1 MSLDEDLPDF
11 MRPKP
16 NSAAFTALE
25 IAEQAKA
32 ELAAWL
38 DKHPVITTEDEAREA
53 KLVFDR
59 ATARNADLETARN
72 AETQPLHQQWQAAI
86 AKFKPT
92 IESFSKFVT
101 LLHGRM
107 QAFLKEQKRKA
118 DEAAAEAVR
127 KAQEAERAAR
137 EAEAKEREAIDDA
150 SQGVID
156 AGVATATADAD
167 AAFEAAQRAER
178 EAARAV
184 RETHV
189 KICGGFSGRA
199 MGLRTEKVQVLDDV
213 HAAIKE
219 IGLTDDI
226 RAAVLKSARAWEK
239 INNRW
244 PAGVREEVQ

>member
-1 MSLDEDLPDF
+1 MSLDDDLPDF
-11 MRPKP
+11 MRPKS
-16 NSAAFTALE
+16 NATAFTPLE

-59 ATARNADLETARN
+59 AKASYADLEAARN
-72 AETQPLHQQWQAAI
+72 AETQPLHAAWQGAI
-86 AKFKPT
+86 AKFKPMV
-92 IESFSKFVT
+92 ESFGKFVT
-101 LLHGRM
+101 MLDGRM

-118 DEAAAEAVR
+118 DEVAAE
-127 KAQEAERAAR
+127 KARIALEAERVAR
-137 EAEAKEREAIDDA
+137 EAEAKEREAIENA
-150 SQGVID
+150 SLGEVG
-156 AGVATATADAD
+156 AGVAQATVAADQ
-167 AAFEAAQRAER
+167 AFEDAQRAAR
-178 EAARAV
+178 DAARAE
-184 RETHV
+184 RDTHV
-189 KICGGFSGRA
+189 KIGGGFSGRS
-199 MGLRTEKVQVLDDV
+199 MGLRTEKVQILDDV

-226 RAAVLKSARAWEK
+226 RAAVLKSARAWKK

>member
-1 MSLDEDLPDF
+1 MSLDDDLPDF
-11 MRPKP
+11 MRPKS
-16 NSAAFTALE
+16 NATAFTPLE

-59 ATARNADLETARN
+59 AKASYADLETARN
-72 AETQPLHQQWQAAI
+72 AETQPLHAAWQTAI
-86 AKFKPT
+86 AKFKPMV
-92 IESFSKFVT
+92 ESFGKFVT
-101 LLHGRM
+101 LLDGRM

-118 DEAAAEAVR
+118 DAAAAEALAKR
-127 KAQEAERAAR
+127 MEAERIAR

-150 SQGVID
+150 SQGVVD
-156 AGVATATADAD
+156 AGVAQATAEAD
-167 AAFEAAQRAER
+167 KAFDDLRRADHEAQRAVKDT
-178 EAARAV
+178 AV
-184 RETHV
+184 R
-189 KICGGFSGRA
+189 IGGGFSGRA

-213 HAAIKE
+213 HAAIRE

-226 RAAVLKSARAWEK
+226 RAAVLKSARAWKK